1 MRTTTKL
8 WILTGVLMLA
18 HTSFAQTERESP
30 NGFYH
35 LDFVTKEL
43 DDNKLINTRTYSMTI
58 SDKASGTIRTGSR
71 VPVAT
76 NSGGSGGGSTQFTYI
91 DLGVAIDCRDLREL
105 PGLLTLSVSA
115 DISSATTEGG
125 TTTNPNPVIRQYKWN
140 SAVIVPLRKATQI
153 YSSDDLGSKRKFQLE
168 LTATPIK

>member
-8 WILTGVLMLA
+8 WILTGVLLLA
-18 HTSFAQTERESP
+18 RTSFAQTERESP
-30 NGFYH
+30 NGFYR

-43 DDNKLINTRTYSMTI
+43 DDNKVINTRTYSLTV
-58 SDKASGTIRTGSR
+58 SDKASGNIRSGSR
-71 VPVAT
+71 VPVYT
-76 NSGGSGGGSTQFTYI
+76 SGGGGGGNTQFTYI
-91 DLGVAIDCRDLREL
+91 DLGVNIDCRDLREL
-105 PGLLTLSVSA
+105 AGQLTLSVSA
-115 DISSATTEGG
+115 EIAAATTETG
-125 TTTNPNPVIRQYKWN
+125 TNNNPNPVIRQYKWN

>member
-1 MRTTTKL
+1 L
-8 WILTGVLMLA
+8 WILTGVLLLPA
-18 HTSFAQTERESP
+18 GPSLAQTERESP

-43 DDNKLINTRTYSMTI
+43 DDNKLINTRTYSMTV
-58 SDKASGTIRTGSR
+58 SDKAAGNIRTGSR

-76 NSGGSGGGSTQFTYI
+76 NSGGSGGGNTQFTYI
-91 DLGVAIDCRDLREL
+91 DLGVNIDCRDLREL
-105 PGLLTLSVSA
+105 SGQLTLSVSA
-115 DISSATTEGG
+115 DISAATTESGSVS
-125 TTTNPNPVIRQYKWN
+125 NPNPVIRQYKWN